1 MEELDRRK
9 SPFYH
14 QIITVFKEVESLIN
28 SRIAYIF
35 PYYTQHDIKHSLR
48 IMEYMYEIIDDIK
61 QLNDLEIAFLI
72 YAALLHDIGMSVTQ
86 KEIEDIKKQKS

>member
-1 MEELDRRK
+1 MKKSLDLSELHIKNSRFMEELDRRK

-35 PYYTQHDIKHSLR
+35 PYYTQHDIKHSISIQKYDNR
-48 IMEYMYEIIDDIK
+48 
-61 QLNDLEIAFLI
+61 FL
-72 YAALLHDIGMSVTQ
+72 LSFSRKLKM
-86 KEIEDIKKQKS
+86 K